1 MKRFAVRILP
11 LIVLFLASCST
22 SQFTLYKP
30 TEGEASWRVSV
41 DKKAITNKFVC
52 TINDSVVVEESF
64 GFFSN
69 TFEKDGQFQGK
80 SVKMSGFKKV
90 STVHGSN
97 GATETEESYQIR
109 VFIDGKEVS
118 KFDF

>member
-1 MKRFAVRILP
+1 MKHCAAWVLP
-11 LIVLFLASCST
+11 LLVLVIASCST

-30 TEGEASWRVSV
+30 IEDEASWRVSV
-41 DKKAITNKFVC
+41 VKKAIANKFVC

-64 GFFSN
+64 GFFSS
-69 TFEKDGQFQGK
+69 TFEKDGHFQGK
-80 SVKMSGFKKV
+80 SVKMSGFKKI

-97 GATETEESYQIR
+97 GATDTEESYQIR